1 MCGFGG
7 IINSSIK
14 RHSADLSTIAEKVN
28 FRGPDNTRVVVYDS
42 DFNAVEEGSVGIFFN
57 RLAIIDLGERA
68 NQPFEDEDS
77 LLVFNGEIYNYCDLR
92 QLLQN
97 EGVRFHTSSD
107 TEVLFYL
114 LKCYG
119 KDAISKLN
127 GMFSFCFINKKQD
140 SFLMA
145 RDRLGIKPLYY
156 KQSQSGFVFAS
167 ELKSIALLSPESNT
181 ISSRAIEA
189 YLALQ
194 YIPTPLSI
202 YNEVKKLEPG
212 HYIEAPISD
221 LSHRFVESKQY
232 WDAYRTKQTGGE
244 LDLTALHRLLECSIN
259 LHLQADV
266 PVGLFLSS
274 GVDSSLLAAVL
285 NTPKFKDRNFNFFT
299 VAYDEPDF
307 NDESESAETYLNGFN
322 NKNFIHNRL
331 LVHQRDIIMSSRS
344 MYSYVDEPFGDS
356 AFLLNYAISVA
367 ARKHV
372 KVALSG
378 DGADELFWG
387 YSRYEQWRRLTGKSK
402 VFNFLSNVYPV
413 LKPFDFLKRQGA
425 YRNRLEKDPFIV
437 YSNLVR
443 SSYVGL
449 EFSFQT
455 EKQLWASK
463 SLKNISTRASLPSL
477 FDIKTYLPDCMNYKV
492 DRSSMAASLEVR
504 VPYMENAMIDF
515 ALQTPLCLNS
525 NKAFSQKAL
534 LKQLLLKL
542 APHYTNSTVKKGFNF
557 PLQKWLKE
565 HWREDIYSVI
575 SDTTLDTLGI
585 EKAPI
590 RKMLDAFYK
599 GKNNA
604 STDVWYLYNLALW
617 YHHNHG

>member
-7 IINSSIK
+7 IINSSVK
-14 RHSADLSTIAEKVN
+14 QHSKHLSTIARKVN

-42 DFNAVEEGSVGIFFN
+42 EFNAVEEGSVGIFFN
-57 RLAIIDLGERA
+57 RLAIIDLGDRA

-92 QLLQN
+92 KQLQGA
-97 EGVRFHTSSD
+97 GVRFHTSSD

-119 KDAISKLN
+119 KDGISKLN
-127 GMFSFCFINKKQD
+127 GMFSFCFINKKQNT
-140 SFLMA
+140 FLMA

-156 KQSQSGFVFAS
+156 KQNQSGFSFAS
-167 ELKSIALLSPESNT
+167 ELKSITLLSPDDNT

-202 YNEVKKLEPG
+202 YSEIKKLEPG
-212 HYIEAPISD
+212 HYIEGSISD
-221 LSHRFVESKQY
+221 LSHCLVESKEY
-232 WDAYRTKQTGGE
+232 WDAYSMKQKEHE
-244 LDLTALHRLLECSIN
+244 LDPTALNRLLESSID

-285 NTPKFKDRNFNFFT
+285 NAPKFKDRKFNFFT

-307 NDESESAETYLNGFN
+307 NDESDSAETYLTSFN
-322 NKNFIHNRL
+322 NKEFIHNRL
-331 LVHQRDIIMSSRS
+331 VVHQRDIMMSSKS

-356 AFLLNYAISVA
+356 AFLLNYAISA
-367 ARKHV
+367 EARKHV

-387 YSRYEQWRRLTGKSK
+387 YPRYEQWRRLTSKSK
-402 VFNFLSNVYPV
+402 PVEFLSTVYPA
-413 LKPFDFLKRQGA
+413 LKPFDFLRKQGT
-425 YRNRLEKDPFIV
+425 YRNRLEKDPFKV

-443 SSYVGL
+443 TSYVGL
-449 EFSFQT
+449 GFSFQT
-455 EKQLWASK
+455 QKQLWASK
-463 SLKNISTRASLPSL
+463 SLKNISTRPSFPSL

-504 VPYMENAMIDF
+504 VPYMENGIIDF

-525 NKAFSQKAL
+525 NNAFSQKAL

-542 APHYTNSTVKKGFNF
+542 APHYNISTLKKGFNF
-557 PLQKWLKE
+557 PLQKWLKK
-565 HWREDIYSVI
+565 HWREDIYSVV

-585 EKAPI
+585 EKVPT
-590 RKMLDAFYK
+590 RKMIDAFYK

-604 STDVWYLYNLALW
+604 SADVWYLYNLALW
-617 YHHNHG
+617 YHHNHK